1 MHMRFFSQKS
11 CAKNDGMR
19 NKQDHCHASNH
30 HGVPGFSCARHTSR
44 YKNPIIFVSY
54 YLASEGEKKL
64 TKIAPFFF

>member
-1 MHMRFFSQKS
+1 MRFFSQKS

-19 NKQDHCHASNH
+19 NEQDHCHASNH

-54 YLASEGEKKL
+54 YLASEGGKTDEDS
-64 TKIAPFFF
+64 TVFFLE